1 MSRRIYTDEEKL
13 IALQYLALNRNQVE
27 ATAALIGVPRRTL
40 ARWKRLAVPQKI
52 TRPMPMPSNT
62 GETRPI
68 PPPMPLPP
76 LSPDALN
83 AFHAL
88 QRRMMDEAN
97 ILLASIHES
106 IPEAS
111 LGQRAIAFARILDRA
126 FKLAAELPAD
136 DLEADDDPDQPTPID
151 EAVINEP

>member
-13 IALQYLALNRNQVE
+13 VALQYLALNRNQVE

-40 ARWKRLAVPQKI
+40 ARWKRLAVPKKI
-52 TRPMPMPSNT
+52 ARPM
-62 GETRPI
+62 
-68 PPPMPLPP
+68 PMPLPP
-76 LSPDALN
+76 LSDDALN
-83 AFHAL
+83 AFRDL
-88 QRRMMDEAN
+88 QRRMMDEAS

-151 EAVINEP
+151 EAVMDVP